1 MKNYFFVLSFI
12 LIGCGK
18 SQNINPEKIIEA
30 KNATIDSLQKEYDDC
45 RSQAQIMADVMEA
58 ERKEEIRKK

>member
-18 SQNINPEKIIEA
+18 PQSRDPKKIIKA
-30 KNATIDSLQKEYDDC
+30 KNATIDSLQKEYNDC
-45 RSQAQIMADVMEA
+45 RGQAQIMADVMEA
-58 ERKEEIRKK
+58 ERKEELRKK